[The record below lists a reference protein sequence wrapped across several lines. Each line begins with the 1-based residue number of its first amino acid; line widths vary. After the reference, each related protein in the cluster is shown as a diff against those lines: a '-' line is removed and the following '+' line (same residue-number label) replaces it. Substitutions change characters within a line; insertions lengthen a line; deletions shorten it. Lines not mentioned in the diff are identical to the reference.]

1 MITNFHASTM
11 LTYSGGGSPVV
22 DKERMGLGRRN
33 CGLETAGSP
42 SQMTAMGLGKAQEKK
57 GPAAS

>member
-1 MITNFHASTM
+1 MLQTM

-57 GPAAS
+57 GPAVS